1 MEVNNT
7 RTKENAVESNVE
19 KSEDH
24 KKLLE
29 YGIHELVADRLDD
42 IYKSGKIKYSS
53 VEPVIL
59 ILSLFYLIKYIILNN
74 IFFYCFVY

>member
-7 RTKENAVESNVE
+7 RFNENADESFADGQ

-29 YGIHELVADRLDD
+29 YGIDELVADRLDE
-42 IYKSGKIKYSS
+42 IYKSGKAT
-53 VEPVIL
+53 
-59 ILSLFYLIKYIILNN
+59 
-74 IFFYCFVY
+74 

>member
-42 IYKSGKIKYSS
+42 IYKSGKIKYSF

-59 ILSLFYLIKYIILNN
+59 ILSLLFCVLNK
-74 IFFYCFVY
+74 

>member
-7 RTKENAVESNVE
+7 RTNENAVESNVQ

-42 IYKSGKIKYSS
+42 IYKSGEIKYSS
-53 VEPVIL
+53 IGPV
-59 ILSLFYLIKYIILNN
+59 
-74 IFFYCFVY
+74 C